1 MILQGGLDLK
11 LLEIG
16 VMRWVRVLIILLVIF
31 VMLLSG
37 IMYVNYQ
44 TAVESHLR
52 MWNARAS
59 IICQYIN
66 DGIDSGLISEA
77 TPTLYGEWGRQ
88 NNGNEY
94 IVLYQNE
101 LPSDVFFH
109 GSEKGNR
116 DAYWCARLQENG
128 SIEVWYSTQLLSETQ
143 LCVYTVKDQKAMV
156 SFQINFTEGWINT
169 SNLIGYYCNVDKTK
183 K

>member
-1 MILQGGLDLK
+1 MK

-16 VMRWVRVLIILLVIF
+16 VVRLVRVLIILLVIF
-31 VMLLSG
+31 VMLFSG

-52 MWNARAS
+52 MWNSRAS

-66 DGIDSGLISEA
+66 DGIDSGIISEA
-77 TPTLYGEWGRQ
+77 SFTLHGEWGHQ

-116 DAYWCARLQENG
+116 DAYWWARLQENG

-143 LCVYTVKDQKAMV
+143 LRVYTVKDQKAMV
-156 SFQINFTEGWINT
+156 SFQINFIEGWINT
-169 SNLIGYYCNVDKTK
+169 SNLIGYYCNVDKMK
-183 K
+183 G